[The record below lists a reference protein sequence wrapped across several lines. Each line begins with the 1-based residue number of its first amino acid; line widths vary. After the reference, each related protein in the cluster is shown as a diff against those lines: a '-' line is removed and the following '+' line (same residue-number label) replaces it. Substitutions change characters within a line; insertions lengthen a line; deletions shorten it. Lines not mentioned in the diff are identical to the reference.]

1 MKFKQFLFAAFIAA
15 FAGMAMVGCNE
26 NPDDPGTGDD
36 VNPVTNLE
44 AVSLSSTSVG
54 LRWTASTTSGVD
66 EYRISVRGP
75 GGTSVTDT
83 AVTGTSAT
91 IAGLTAGTIYT
102 FGVTAV
108 ETDIA
113 SGDDESTETT
123 ILWSPAQRITSDSR
137 VTGTLRV
144 YPQSVTGKGSGIV
157 LTSTGAYNA
166 LVGGTPSST
175 SDHGKIQLI
184 ADLNVG
190 AATFTI
196 GAPEAFTQF
205 ANHSS
210 FRTDVQISDE
220 TYAITSLDTWY
231 NDASLESLFSTAN
244 DGFFTLQDA
253 QTAGQNVGFAL
264 RWGSPGQYRYARVM
278 VVAAAGG
285 NLIKTDS
292 NGDPY
297 VEVQFSYQDAPGV
310 PYAKGN

>member
-54 LRWTASTTSGVD
+54 LRWTASTSDVD
-66 EYRISVRGP
+66 EYIVSVREPDGEEILSE
-75 GGTSVTDT
+75 TMTETNVEIT
-83 AVTGTSAT
+83 
-91 IAGLTAGTIYT
+91 GLTAGTIYT

-108 ETDIA
+108 DTDLA
-113 SGDDESTETT
+113 SGDDMSEETT
-123 ILWSPAQRITSDSR
+123 ILWSPAQRITTDNK
-137 VTGTLRV
+137 VTGTLRI
-144 YPQSVTGKGSGIV
+144 YPQSVVGKGSGIV

-175 SDHGKIQLI
+175 SDHGIIQLI

-205 ANHSS
+205 TNHSS

-231 NDASLESLFSTAN
+231 NDASLESLFTTAN

-278 VVAAAGG
+278 VVAAASG

-310 PYAKGN
+310 PYARGN